1 MCDSHSVHF
10 IGKVS
15 RSDREFMM
23 RRLRVSVV
31 CKENLCYSG
40 ILPSDLSL
48 NFLTN
53 QSALKNSQSVYAKIL
68 LLGAGSSNRYC
79 SA

>member
-1 MCDSHSVHF
+1 MTATVINF

-15 RSDREFMM
+15 RSDKEFML

-40 ILPSDLSL
+40 ILTSDLSL

-53 QSALKNSQSVYAKIL
+53 PSALKNSQSVYAKIL
-68 LLGAGSSNRYC
+68 LLGAG
-79 SA
+79 